1 MKNSDK
7 NINRQEKSKKDTK
20 QRELEQTLKFQVRIV
35 EKLFD
40 KVDKM
45 KEEIQDSKIVEKNT
59 YELDSKIK
67 KTNTKSKSK
76 FELSDLSWYKD
87 RLDNSQR
94 E

>member
-7 NINRQEKSKKDTK
+7 NINQQEKSKKDIQ

-35 EKLFD
+35 ENLFD

-45 KEEIQDSKIVEKNT
+45 KEEIQDSKIVEKNAD
-59 YELDSKIK
+59 ELDTKIK
-67 KTNTKSKSK
+67 KTNTKGKSK

-87 RLDNSQR
+87 KLNNSQR

>member
-59 YELDSKIK
+59 DELDSKIK